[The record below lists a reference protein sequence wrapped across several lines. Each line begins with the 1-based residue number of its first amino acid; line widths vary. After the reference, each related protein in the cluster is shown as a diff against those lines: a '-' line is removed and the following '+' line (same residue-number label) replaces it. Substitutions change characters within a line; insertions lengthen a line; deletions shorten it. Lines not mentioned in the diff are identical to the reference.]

1 VRSSRYS
8 LEQKNLRA
16 VAHGAAQTGG
26 MKNLTETEKLLQNAQ
41 DIARRTFVDPSE
53 AAVLAIFEEL
63 RAERDRMAWA
73 TDDRV
78 GATVH

>member
-1 VRSSRYS
+1 MPPSTTR
-8 LEQKNLRA
+8 KGIA
-16 VAHGAAQTGG
+16 VTT
-26 MKNLTETEKLLQNAQ
+26 TETEKLLITAQ
-41 DIARRTFVDPSE
+41 DMARRTFVDPSE
-53 AAVLAIFEEL
+53 AAVMAIFEEL